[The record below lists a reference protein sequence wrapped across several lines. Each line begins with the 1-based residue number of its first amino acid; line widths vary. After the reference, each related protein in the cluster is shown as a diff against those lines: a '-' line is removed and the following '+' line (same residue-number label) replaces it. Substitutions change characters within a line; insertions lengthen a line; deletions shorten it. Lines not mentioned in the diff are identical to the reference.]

1 MVLDECMEFLFLP
14 LLGLAATAVVIAVA
28 RRKQQG
34 TQSSTRSPM
43 FGFHSPVFRTP
54 TTQCPHCL
62 TAIGWEATK
71 CRHCGMA
78 TVEDG
83 EEDSSEEEE
92 KQKEEDRKKAKAK
105 KTVQILIF
113 AVMSLMFLLLG
124 AILPLWPFLLAGG
137 IIFGMLAFLD
147 WRASRGSPE
156 EN

>member
-1 MVLDECMEFLFLP
+1 MEFLFLP

-34 TQSSTRSPM
+34 TQSSPRSPM

-78 TVEDG
+78 TAEHNG
-83 EEDSSEEEE
+83 EEDSSE
-92 KQKEEDRKKAKAK
+92 EEDRKKAKAK

-113 AVMSLMFLLLG
+113 AVVSLMFLLLG

>member
-1 MVLDECMEFLFLP
+1 M
-14 LLGLAATAVVIAVA
+14 ATA
-28 RRKQQG
+28 
-34 TQSSTRSPM
+34 
-43 FGFHSPVFRTP
+43 
-54 TTQCPHCL
+54 
-62 TAIGWEATK
+62 
-71 CRHCGMA
+71 
-78 TVEDG
+78 EDG

-137 IIFGMLAFLD
+137 IIFVMLAFLD